1 MFAVGGSWGEIKSI
15 ANVHLSYTMDKENI
29 RNNLKYKQIEFY
41 EYGMPAR
48 LLWKDRTHAVY
59 LALKKPH
66 LDYIKVLI
74 QKAPNVAEA
83 HLNS

>member
-1 MFAVGGSWGEIKSI
+1 M
-15 ANVHLSYTMDKENI
+15 
-29 RNNLKYKQIEFY
+29 RNNLKYTQIENY

-59 LALKKPH
+59 LASKKPH

>member
-1 MFAVGGSWGEIKSI
+1 MKFIP
-15 ANVHLSYTMDKENI
+15 NVHLSYAMDKVGL
-29 RNNLKYKQIEFY
+29 RNNLKCTQIEFY

-48 LLWKDRTHAVY
+48 LLWKDRIHAVY
-59 LALKKPH
+59 LASKKPH